1 MDLSYNKYRS
11 FKYLSVF
18 IERLIPSFW
27 QQRYPK
33 FTLFIK
39 YFFEYLE
46 QNGKTYHDI
55 ANIMDFVDIEA
66 IGNLTQTGDDLDR
79 REKLIRQVYIQYLGS
94 ENATAL
100 VELLTDEIRYVENQK
115 YVNSRK
121 GIKAN
126 FLYFFLLALGG
137 YFKISEISVGD
148 KIHDGT
154 YRYDGSITY
163 DNQKFGIVPY
173 VYLITSQFNLTAY
186 KALADNLN
194 PAGMK
199 YLSLFQRHLEYTI
212 GPGDESDI
220 DIVYNYPDVYF
231 GIYNGFTCVGIVK
244 PSRVQYAEITTGN
257 VYDFIMQDKTKLF
270 LYDTNQTGVAELFY
284 ETAFNT
290 SFFTGSDFNT
300 IKILSAPIVTGAVV
314 ASDIWYDGSQV
325 ISQGTVVYNLSLG
338 SAVQVENNTQI
349 ALLVKGF

>member
-1 MDLSYNKYRS
+1 MNLTYNKFS
-11 FKYLSVF
+11 NFKYLSVF

-27 QQRYPK
+27 LEKYPK

-55 ANIMDFVDIEA
+55 AHIMDFVDIEA
-66 IGNLTQTGDDLDR
+66 IGNLTQTGTDLDR
-79 REKLIRQVYIQYLGS
+79 KEQLLRQIYIQYLGS

-100 VELLTDEIRYVENQK
+100 VDLISDEIRYIENQK

-126 FLYFFLLALGG
+126 FLYFFLLVLGG
-137 YFKISEISVGD
+137 YFKITEITNTT

-154 YRYDGSITY
+154 YSYDGSITY
-163 DNQKFGIVPY
+163 NNESTSIVPY
-173 VYLITSQFNLTAY
+173 TYLIISEFNLSAY
-186 KALADNLN
+186 QTLADNLN

-199 YLSLFQRHLEYTI
+199 YLSLLQKHLEYTI

-220 DIVYNYPDVYF
+220 DTVYNYPNIYF
-231 GIYNGFTCVGIVK
+231 GIYNSTTLVGIVK
-244 PSRVQYAEITTGN
+244 PSRVKYSEIVTGST
-257 VYDFIMQDKTKLF
+257 YDFIFQNGDKIMM
-270 LYDTNQTGVAELFY
+270 YDSNQTGVDSLFY

-290 SFFTGSDFNT
+290 SFFTGTQFNK
-300 IKILSAPIVTGAVV
+300 IKILSNPLVTGPIPAY
-314 ASDIWYDGSQV
+314 DIWHDGSSIV
-325 ISQGTVVYNLSLG
+325 SEGTVVYIVNLDNTMD
-338 SAVQVENNTQI
+338 VQDNTQI
-349 ALLVKGF
+349 ALLIKGF